1 MTTEQ
6 KGAGAGTVTPPQ
18 ADSQFARK
26 HPAGF
31 LSAYAITGAFA
42 VIMLIVLFLLIGH
55 AVPTHDAL
63 TRTDVAVNAWM
74 ESHATETGETIF
86 TWVSYIGAPL
96 LAASVVITL
105 VVFGRRGDWFHV
117 WAVAL
122 VTGGG
127 LLLSTILKFVF
138 HRARPLTAAEFMTH
152 PSYSFPSGHAMNSM
166 VTYGFL
172 TLLLLNR
179 VHERGRR
186 VGIVLAALVVIGAI
200 GFSRVYLGVH
210 FVTDVVG
217 GWLAGAAWLIVGIGG
232 YRFAQQRLATTQFD
246 AIRLARR

>member
-1 MTTEQ
+1 M
-6 KGAGAGTVTPPQ
+6 AVNRITPPR
-18 ADSQFARK
+18 ANSQFARR

-31 LSAYAITGAFA
+31 LSAYAVAGALA
-42 VIMLIVLFLLIGH
+42 VIVLVTLFLFIGH
-55 AVPTHDAL
+55 AIPTQDAL
-63 TRTDVAVNAWM
+63 TRTDRAVNAWM
-74 ESHATETGETIF
+74 ESHGTETGETVF

-96 LAASVVITL
+96 LAATVLITL
-105 VVFGRRGDWFHV
+105 VVLARRRDWFHV

-166 VTYGFL
+166 ITYGFL
-172 TLLLLNR
+172 AFLALDLVR
-179 VHERGRR
+179 ERGRR
-186 VGIVLAALVVIGAI
+186 IAIVIVALVVIGAI

-217 GWLAGAAWLIVGIGG
+217 GWLAGTAWLIVGIGG
-232 YRFAQQRLATTQFD
+232 YRFAQQRLSQAQMNG
-246 AIRLARR
+246 ARLR